1 MAVDEPAESSERM
14 DGESPVYTVDEALA
28 SVGFGKFQIL
38 VLVYAGLGWFA
49 EAAELMILSFVGPAV
64 KSQWNLSSDQ
74 ESLISTVVFA
84 GMLVGAFSF
93 GLVSDYYGRRKGLLG
108 LNLLTSV
115 AGVLS
120 TFSPNYASLVTFR
133 FFVGFGVGG
142 GDVFV
147 TWFLEFVP
155 ASHRGIRMIL
165 ISFFWTFGTIFEAA
179 LAWIVM
185 PRLGWR
191 WLLGLSSV
199 PSIAMLFFYSLVPES
214 PRYLC
219 TKGRIIDARNV
230 LEKIAR
236 LNQSELPPG
245 MLVSDS
251 TVGLDEESA
260 TSESTPLLSTTRKV
274 DFDFR
279 SGFSSFVT
287 LFSSKLVRTT
297 LLLWEL
303 YFGNVFSYYGVVL
316 LASEL
321 SSAQS
326 KCGSSNAMFS
336 KILQDDSLYVNV
348 FITSLAEIPGLL
360 ISAIMVDRIG
370 RKFTVAFLFV
380 LACIFLLP
388 LVHRQPATLTTVL
401 LFGARMSTNGSFTVS
416 TIYALELVHVSP
428 LNPCG
433 SGLPGAVALY
443 PTALRATGGGAASA
457 VGRVGGMICPLVAV
471 ALVTSCRLTEA
482 IILFEVVMAI
492 SAVCVLLVRV
502 ETKGKELSDSIDH
515 ADSEQAV
522 DMGGEGPVYTLDE
535 AIASVGLGKF
545 QLLVLSYTG
554 LLWFAEAMELMIL
567 SFVGPAVK
575 SQWDRYLPKPR

>member
-1 MAVDEPAESSERM
+1 MNEPAPEESSIRVSTSFFDDQKMKSLQEWDDMDGESSVYTLNKAHASVGFGKLQM
-14 DGESPVYTVDEALA
+14 DGESPVYTMDEALT

-38 VLVYAGLGWFA
+38 VLAYAGLGWFS
-49 EAAELMILSFVGPAV
+49 EAMELMILSFVGPAV
-64 KSQWNLSSDQ
+64 KFQWDLSDDQ

-84 GMLVGAFSF
+84 GMLVGGFSL
-93 GLVSDYYGRRKGLLG
+93 GLISDCYGRRKGLLG
-108 LNLLTSV
+108 LNLLTCV

-165 ISFFWTFGTIFEAA
+165 LSFFWTFGTIFEAA

-185 PRLGWR
+185 PGLGWR
-191 WLLGLSSV
+191 WLLGLSSL
-199 PSIAMLFFYSLVPES
+199 PSIAMLLFYSLVPES

-219 TKGRIIDARNV
+219 TKGRITDAHKI

-236 LNQSELPPG
+236 LNQSKLPPG

-251 TVGLDEESA
+251 TVGRDEESA
-260 TSESTPLLSTTRKV
+260 NSESTPLHSTTRKM
-274 DFDFR
+274 DLDLR
-279 SGFSSFVT
+279 SGFSSLVT
-287 LFSSKLVRTT
+287 LFSSKFVRTT
-297 LLLWEL
+297 LLLWAL
-303 YFGNVFSYYGVVL
+303 CFGNVFSYYGILL

-326 KCGSSNAMFS
+326 QCGSSNAMFS

-380 LACIFLLP
+380 LACISLLP

-401 LFGARMSTNGSFTVS
+401 LFGARMSTNGAFTVS
-416 TIYALELVHVSP
+416 AIYGLE
-428 LNPCG
+428 
-433 SGLPGAVALY
+433 LY
-443 PTALRATGGGAASA
+443 PTALRATAGGAAGA

-492 SAVCVLLVRV
+492 STVCVLLVRV

-515 ADSEQAV
+515 VSDSEQAADV
-522 DMGGEGPVYTLDE
+522 
-535 AIASVGLGKF
+535 
-545 QLLVLSYTG
+545 
-554 LLWFAEAMELMIL
+554 
-567 SFVGPAVK
+567 
-575 SQWDRYLPKPR
+575 R